1 MIKEMFLFFRILL
14 ETNPDYKMLILTKDD
29 EEAVYKEAEEA
40 GITKEKIIVTYSD
53 RRVLPAYLSLSNC
66 SIFFIRNTFSKMASS
81 PTKHAELMGMGIPVI
96 CNDIGDTGNIIKA
109 TGTGLLVNEFDEA
122 TIRQTI
128 AKLPSVESIDKGRIR
143 QSAQRFFD
151 LKNGAKKYLEVY
163 SSILGSEGG

>member
-1 MIKEMFLFFRILL
+1 
-14 ETNPDYKMLILTKDD
+14 
-29 EEAVYKEAEEA
+29 
-40 GITKEKIIVTYSD
+40 
-53 RRVLPAYLSLSNC
+53 
-66 SIFFIRNTFSKMASS
+66 
-81 PTKHAELMGMGIPVI
+81 MGMGIPVI